1 MDEENPPPAL
11 KEGRRGPPG
20 NRLIKQQS
28 WPEFACRAASKR
40 VRPGPSFHKENASI
54 SLVFLSPGGFKK
66 KDTLTLPTSNRSG
79 SSERGMRWPVE
90 INFTFFV

>member
-54 SLVFLSPGGFKK
+54 SLVFSLRRVKK
-66 KDTLTLPTSNRSG
+66 KDTLTLPSTTTSNRSG

-90 INFTFFV
+90 I